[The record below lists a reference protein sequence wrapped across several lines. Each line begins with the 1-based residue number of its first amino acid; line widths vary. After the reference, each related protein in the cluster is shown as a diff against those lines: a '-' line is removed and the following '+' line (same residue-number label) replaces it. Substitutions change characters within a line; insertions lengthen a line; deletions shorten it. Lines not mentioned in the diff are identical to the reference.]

1 LAGDCF
7 WRRLGREGR
16 RGRLGLSESLEGVV
30 VFLVGVPGSRLVG
43 ETVPASALL
52 VGLVDLEDMVNR
64 VERDEGEKKWI
75 R

>member
-1 LAGDCF
+1 M
-7 WRRLGREGR
+7 
-16 RGRLGLSESLEGVV
+16 SESLEGVV